1 MSQFTFPLQRRR
13 SPLQAILQK
22 STCLTLDADAPA
34 SRRQIAIPYH
44 SPTFDEIAQ
53 LGVDAALVGQRVA
66 ALCLRE
72 PLFRRWQRYLNE
84 RTFNVTRLDLL
95 DVYAASIPDWIEFL
109 TQHDYDI
116 AIFHG
121 IRVALE
127 SHTLALDD
135 AERLV
140 NTTSAG
146 LIVLA

>member
-1 MSQFTFPLQRRR
+1 MSQSTCPPQRRRFPLQ
-13 SPLQAILQK
+13 AVLQK
-22 STCLTLDADAPA
+22 STRLMLDADASP
-34 SRRQIAIPYH
+34 RRQIAIPYH
-44 SPTFDEIAQ
+44 SPSFDEIAE

-72 PLFRRWQRYLNE
+72 ALFRRWQRYLNE
-84 RTFNVTRLDLL
+84 RALIVPRLDLL
-95 DVYAASIPDWIEFL
+95 DVYAASVSDWLAFL
-109 TQHDYDI
+109 AQHDYDI

-127 SHTLALDD
+127 SRDLALDD

-140 NTTSAG
+140 NATSAG

>member
-13 SPLQAILQK
+13 SPLQAVLHK

-66 ALCLRE
+66 VLCLRKS
-72 PLFRRWQRYLNE
+72 LFRRWQRYLNE
-84 RTFNVTRLDLL
+84 RAFTVPRLDLL
-95 DVYAASIPDWIEFL
+95 DAYAASIPDWNSFL
-109 TQHDYDI
+109 AQHDYDI

-121 IRVALE
+121 IRVVLE
-127 SHTLALDD
+127 SRALALDD

-140 NTTSAG
+140 NATSAG

>member
-1 MSQFTFPLQRRR
+1 MPKSTFPLRQRRL
-13 SPLQAILQK
+13 PTQAVLQK
-22 STCLTLDADAPA
+22 STCLTLDADAQA

-44 SPTFDEIAQ
+44 SPSFNEIAE
-53 LGVDAALVGQRVA
+53 LGVDAALIGQRVA

-84 RTFNVTRLDLL
+84 RAINVSRLDLL
-95 DVYAASIPDWIEFL
+95 DAYAASIPDWNEFL
-109 TQHDYDI
+109 AQHDYDI

-127 SHTLALDD
+127 SRALALHD
-135 AERLV
+135 AEQLV
-140 NTTSAG
+140 NATSAG